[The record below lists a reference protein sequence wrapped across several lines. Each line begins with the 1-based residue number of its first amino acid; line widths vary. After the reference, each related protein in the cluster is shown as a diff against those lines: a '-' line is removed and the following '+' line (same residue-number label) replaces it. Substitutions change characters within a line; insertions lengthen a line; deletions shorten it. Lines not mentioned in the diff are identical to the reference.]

1 MASTKTLNAKN
12 LEALGAG
19 RLAAL
24 LMDVATG
31 DAAIKRQLRLALAGE
46 ASPSDAA
53 REVEKR
59 LATIARARS
68 FVEWHKVKPL
78 VADLEAQHR
87 AIMEMVAPRDPSG
100 ALDLMWRFAAC
111 GAPVFARSDDG
122 SGRLGE
128 VFRGAAKDIG
138 TLAVAAR
145 VDPVALATRAFD
157 AIRDDDY
164 GVYDRLV
171 PALAPAL
178 GATGLAA
185 LREQALGWAAEPVA
199 ATPDAEREVIGWGS
213 GGPMY
218 ADEIEFRHGQRASA
232 QLLKDIADAMGDVD
246 AWIAQY
252 DPETRRVPAI
262 AAGIAERLLAANRV
276 EEAWTAIEAAD
287 AGARD
292 WLPPEWERARLA
304 VLEALGRGNEA
315 QAFRWERFTATLD
328 SGHLRAYLKALPDFE
343 DFDAEQRALA
353 HARGFDDGHR
363 ALAFLTAWPAH
374 DQAAALVIERAD
386 TIDGN
391 LYELLGHA
399 AETLEAKHPLAAT
412 ILLRAMI
419 DFTMRK
425 ARSSRYRH
433 AARHLATC
441 ASLARRI
448 DEWQATLDHDRYVE
462 DLRAGHG
469 RKVGFWREIDG

>member
-1 MASTKTLNAKN
+1 MASSKTLNAKN

-24 LMDVATG
+24 LMEVATG
-31 DAAIKRQLRLALAGE
+31 DAAIKRRLRLALAGE
-46 ASPSDAA
+46 ASPADAA

-68 FVEWHKVKPL
+68 FIQWHKVKPL
-78 VADLEAQHR
+78 AADLVAQHR
-87 AIMEMVAPRDPSG
+87 AIMELVALRDPAT
-100 ALDLMWRFAAC
+100 ALDLMWRFTAC
-111 GAPVFARSDDG
+111 GASVFARSDDG

-128 VFRGAAKDIG
+128 IFRSAAEDIG

-145 VDPVALATRAFD
+145 ADPVALAMRAFD
-157 AIRDDDY
+157 AIEDDGY

-185 LREQALGWAAEPVA
+185 LRERALGWAAEPVA
-199 ATPDAEREVIGWGS
+199 VIPDAEREVIGWGS

-218 ADEIEFRHGQRASA
+218 ADAIEARHRKRASA

-252 DPETRRVPAI
+252 DPEARRVPAI
-262 AAGIAERLLAANRV
+262 AAGIAERLLAAGRV
-276 EEAWTAIEAAD
+276 DEAWTAIEAAD
-287 AGARD
+287 AGARG

-304 VLEALGRGNEA
+304 VLEALGREAEA
-315 QAFRWERFTATLD
+315 QAFRWERFTGTLD
-328 SGHLRAYLKALPDFE
+328 SGHLRAFIGKLPDFDDIE
-343 DFDAEQRALA
+343 AEQRAFA
-353 HARGFDDGHR
+353 HALTFPDVHA
-363 ALAFLTAWPAH
+363 ALAFLTAWPAL
-374 DQAAALVIERAD
+374 DRAAALVVTRAD
-386 TIDGN
+386 AIDGDR
-391 LYELLGHA
+391 YELLTPA
-399 AETLEAKHPLAAT
+399 ADALETRYPLAAT

-419 DFTMRK
+419 GFALGK

-433 AARHLATC
+433 AARHLATG
-441 ASLARRI
+441 AHLARRI
-448 DEWQATLDHDRYVE
+448 ENWGALSDHDRYVA

-469 RKVGFWREIDG
+469 RKAGFWNVADA